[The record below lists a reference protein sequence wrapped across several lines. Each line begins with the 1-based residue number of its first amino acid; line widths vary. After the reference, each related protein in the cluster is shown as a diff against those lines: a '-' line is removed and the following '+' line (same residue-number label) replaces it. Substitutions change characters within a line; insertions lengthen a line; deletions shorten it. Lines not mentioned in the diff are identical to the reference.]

1 MFEIYEVKD
10 WRTGMKVTIVNCFD
24 TNRDRVDLIYDYFK
38 EKSYEVTV
46 IESDF
51 HHGRKEKKDI
61 TRDDFLFIDTLPY
74 KRNLS
79 VGRLKS
85 HDDFSKKAI
94 QLAADLHP
102 DILYVMFPPNSLMKY
117 ASAYKAKNPQVKLIA
132 DIIDLWPE
140 SMPVPGS
147 LKKLFVFKMWANIR
161 NKHLAKADLVLTE
174 CHYYYDVLKKYIGQ
188 TETGTLYLAQDSIPY
203 EGEKPVQLSQENFDI
218 CYLGSI
224 NNIIDIEFIS
234 KLIKKM
240 SAVKKVRLHIIG
252 DGESREEFIQSSER
266 AGAEVLYHGKIYD
279 AREKQAIFD
288 QCYFGLNIMK
298 ETVSIGLTTKS
309 IDYFNAGLPIINNIK
324 HDTVK
329 LVDQYGIGINITR
342 DLDNVP
348 EIMNESIAL
357 NEQRRTKVK
366 EIFEQYF
373 SRAAFYEQLQVL
385 LRKIDI

>member
-1 MFEIYEVKD
+1 
-10 WRTGMKVTIVNCFD
+10 
-24 TNRDRVDLIYDYFK
+24 
-38 EKSYEVTV
+38 
-46 IESDF
+46 
-51 HHGRKEKKDI
+51 
-61 TRDDFLFIDTLPY
+61 
-74 KRNLS
+74 
-79 VGRLKS
+79 
-85 HDDFSKKAI
+85 
-94 QLAADLHP
+94 
-102 DILYVMFPPNSLMKY
+102 
-117 ASAYKAKNPQVKLIA
+117 
-132 DIIDLWPE
+132 
-140 SMPVPGS
+140 
-147 LKKLFVFKMWANIR
+147 
-161 NKHLAKADLVLTE
+161 
-174 CHYYYDVLKKYIGQ
+174 
-188 TETGTLYLAQDSIPY
+188 
-203 EGEKPVQLSQENFDI
+203 
-218 CYLGSI
+218 
-224 NNIIDIEFIS
+224 
-234 KLIKKM
+234 M

-252 DGESREEFIQSSER
+252 DGESREEFIQNSER

>member
-1 MFEIYEVKD
+1 
-10 WRTGMKVTIVNCFD
+10 MKVTIVNCFD

-38 EKSYEVTV
+38 EKGYEVTV

-51 HHGRKEKKDI
+51 HHGRKEKKNI
-61 TRDDFLFIDTLPY
+61 TRNDFLFIETLPY

-79 VGRLKS
+79 VGRLNS

-94 QLAADLHP
+94 QLAADLQP

-132 DIIDLWPE
+132 DVIDLWPE
-140 SMPVPGS
+140 SMPVPEN
-147 LKKLFVFKMWANIR
+147 LKRLFVFRMWADIR
-161 NKHLAKADLVLTE
+161 NKHLAKADLFLTE
-174 CHYYYDVLKKYIGQ
+174 CYYYYDVLKKHIGQ
-188 TETGTLYLAQDSIPY
+188 TKTGTLYLAQDSVPFN
-203 EGEKPVQLSQENFDI
+203 GEERVQLSQESFDI

-224 NNIIDIEFIS
+224 NNIIDIDFIS
-234 KLIKKM
+234 ELIKKM

-252 DGESREEFIQSSER
+252 DGESREEFIQCSER
-266 AGAEVLYHGKIYD
+266 AGAEVLYHGKIYN
-279 AREKQAIFD
+279 AQEKQAIFD

-342 DLDNVP
+342 ELDNVP

-357 NEQRRTKVK
+357 NKQRRIKVK
-366 EIFEQYF
+366 EIFDQYF
-373 SRAAFYEQLQVL
+373 SREAFYEQLEVL
-385 LRKIDI
+385 LRKIDV